1 MSMLTVV
8 QSFCERQNL
17 PVPSTVYGSTDKQVT
32 QIKALLEE
40 EGNDLAVRGGW
51 QALTLEASH
60 TSVAAESQGTI
71 TSIADDGFR
80 YIVNETIWDRSTRLP
95 IVGPLDGP
103 EWQALKALVNTGPR
117 YQFRIRGGLL
127 IVNPTPVA
135 GESWYFEYVT
145 ENWITDATGV
155 TGKTRF
161 TADTDLIRLPES
173 LVLMGLRWRWLRE
186 KGMDYAELFRTYE
199 MQVKDAL
206 GRDGGKPRL
215 SMDSDP
221 HRGPQPGVWV
231 SPGSWNV

>member
-17 PVPSTVYGSTDKQVT
+17 TVPSTVYGSTDKQVT

-71 TSIADDGFR
+71 TSIADDGYR

-95 IVGPLDGP
+95 IMGPLSGP

-145 ENWITDATGV
+145 ENWITDATGT

-199 MQVKDAL
+199 LQVKDAL

-215 SMDSDP
+215 SMDADP

-231 SPGSWNV
+231 SPGSWSV